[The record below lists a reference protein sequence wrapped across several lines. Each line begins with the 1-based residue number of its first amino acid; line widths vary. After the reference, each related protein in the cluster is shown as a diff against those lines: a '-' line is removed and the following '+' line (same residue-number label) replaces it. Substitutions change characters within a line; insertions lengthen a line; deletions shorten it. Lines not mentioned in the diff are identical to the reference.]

1 MQEHLI
7 TGDSSK
13 LGKLPNAHKHKKYG
27 SQLFKNKM
35 VTQVVVKADVLKGR
49 EKFFLVKSA
58 VHASMK
64 KAHYTVYV
72 HLHQDSGTFL
82 VNKIFQILDYT
93 NSGGSSVSQ
102 NKLPQLI
109 LGYIYIL
116 KYLQSNFIG

>member
-1 MQEHLI
+1 MEERIQWTKNLSFIPLLTPCIIEEHLI
-7 TGDSSK
+7 GDSSK

-27 SQLFKNKM
+27 YQLFKDKM

-82 VNKIFQILDYT
+82 VNKIFQILDYI
-93 NSGGSSVSQ
+93 Q
-102 NKLPQLI
+102 QWRI
-109 LGYIYIL
+109 
-116 KYLQSNFIG
+116 